1 MDQGLA
7 AVLGAFVGVVGT
19 TATAVFT
26 GRYMRQQAQD
36 QAHIDHARWRR
47 EIRQET
53 YAAMLVPIT
62 EARAVAREAS
72 RALIRED
79 TDAEVESLLGQL
91 EELIQTIRASC
102 ARLYLEGPIEVVR
115 AGDAVLRKL
124 RVVDNN
130 LVTWKDSRVSSS
142 EHPAEYIE
150 RHTIKAAEVA
160 SSVNWFTHEASKA
173 LDSTG

>member
-1 MDQGLA
+1 M
-7 AVLGAFVGVVGT
+7 LGAFVGVVGT

-53 YAAMLVPIT
+53 YAAMLVPLT
-62 EARAVAREAS
+62 EARAVARETS

-79 TDAEVESLLGQL
+79 ADADVDNLLDQL
-91 EELIQTIRASC
+91 EKLIQTIRASC
-102 ARLYLEGPIEVVR
+102 ARLYLEGPEEVVR
-115 AGDAVLRKL
+115 AGDAVLRAL

-130 LVTWKDSRVSSS
+130 LVTWKESRTSSAQP
-142 EHPAEYIE
+142 PAEYIE
-150 RHTIKAAEVA
+150 RHTIKAAELA
-160 SSVNWFTHEASKA
+160 HSVTRFAHEASKA
-173 LDSTG
+173 LDATG

>member
-1 MDQGLA
+1 M
-7 AVLGAFVGVVGT
+7 LGAFVGVVGT

-53 YAAMLVPIT
+53 YAAMLVPLT
-62 EARAVAREAS
+62 EARAVARETS

-79 TDAEVESLLGQL
+79 ADADVDNLLDQL
-91 EELIQTIRASC
+91 EKLIQTIRASC
-102 ARLYLEGPIEVVR
+102 ARLYLEGPEEVVR
-115 AGDAVLRKL
+115 AGDAVLRAL

-130 LVTWKDSRVSSS
+130 LVTWKESRTSSPQP
-142 EHPAEYIE
+142 PAEYIE
-150 RHTIKAAEVA
+150 RHTIKAAELA
-160 SSVNWFTHEASKA
+160 HSVTRFAHEASKA
-173 LDSTG
+173 LDATG